1 MADNA
6 NAAQGAQMS
15 GPVIQLCVGWE
26 AGPRLAVGCSEPEP
40 HPLRYS
46 QGRLYVLVEPTIFAS
61 SSTGSSRGMPAA
73 KAGVLQQRT

>member
-1 MADNA
+1 MC
-6 NAAQGAQMS
+6 

-46 QGRLYVLVEPTIFAS
+46 QGRLYVLVKPDVDPS
-61 SSTGSSRGMPAA
+61 SARGGNSGAPADR
-73 KAGVLQQRT
+73 AGLMAAQCM